1 MSYEAE
7 QESQDGAGDGTEN
20 ADDLSMALS
29 GGETSFVSET
39 KQPMSKG
46 TMVVAGL
53 LVACGAITYFMYIRT
68 GPDAAAA
75 SPESV
80 KAQQV
85 VQEFLNGPD
94 KAKEWAVLIKNTEK
108 VVDQFKKEVV
118 QVPLTALANNPFEK
132 DKPKPKEVDAA
143 KLKLEEM
150 ERAKAAA
157 KEAIAELKLQTII
170 HRDPKKAAVMIN
182 NSMYRKG
189 GKISVLEGKVVFTV
203 EDIRSDGVTVTVP
216 IAGGEPASFELKM
229 KH

>member
-108 VVDQFKKEVV
+108 VVDQFKK
-118 QVPLTALANNPFEK
+118 QVDQIPLTALAGNPFEK
-132 DKPKPKEVDAA
+132 EKPKPKEVDAA

>member
-7 QESQDGAGDGTEN
+7 QENQDGAGDGTEN

-53 LVACGAITYFMYIRT
+53 LIACGAVTYFMYIRT
-68 GPDAAAA
+68 GPDAASA
-75 SPESV
+75 SPEQAKAEQIV
-80 KAQQV
+80 KG
-85 VQEFLNGPD
+85 FIDDPSR
-94 KAKEWAVLIKNTEK
+94 AKGWKELIESTDK
-108 VVDQFKKEVV
+108 VVKQFKQDVV
-118 QVPLTALANNPFEK
+118 QVPLTALAGNPFEK
-132 DKPKPKEVDAA
+132 EKPKPKEEDAA
-143 KLKLEEM
+143 KRKLEEI

-157 KEAIAELKLQTII
+157 KEAIVELKLQTII

-203 EDIRSDGVTVTVP
+203 EDIRPDGVTVTVP
-216 IAGGEPASFELKM
+216 IAGSEPASFELKM

>member
-1 MSYEAE
+1 
-7 QESQDGAGDGTEN
+7 
-20 ADDLSMALS
+20 
-29 GGETSFVSET
+29 
-39 KQPMSKG
+39 
-46 TMVVAGL
+46 MVVAGL

>member
-85 VQEFLNGPD
+85 VQDFLNGPD

>member
-203 EDIRSDGVTVTVP
+203 EDIRSDGVTVSVP
-216 IAGGEPASFELKM
+216 IAGGEPATFELKM